1 LCNILRDRNHRTFTQ
16 RRFIQRATT
25 TSLVIYQICWRSLP
39 TTQAA
44 TVRSIWSLST
54 TENMECW
61 KTDSGTVWSEKSYA
75 GFALQLCYDIFV
87 MWSFVMSVCCV
98 REVKRKVGPDS
109 NLVHKKADIAFHGN
123 PTSQL
128 RDVTCHMGSH
138 RINLLPDTSERAPPN
153 PNHAGWCSI
162 YLPQRD
168 GRLSW
173 PSWLNSAPARSRTTD
188 LSITSPMPNR
198 TAAPPNDNRNQSCQS
213 YTKVLVF
220 SRSYCCTQ

>member
-1 LCNILRDRNHRTFTQ
+1 
-16 RRFIQRATT
+16 
-25 TSLVIYQICWRSLP
+25 
-39 TTQAA
+39 
-44 TVRSIWSLST
+44 
-54 TENMECW
+54 
-61 KTDSGTVWSEKSYA
+61 
-75 GFALQLCYDIFV
+75 
-87 MWSFVMSVCCV
+87 MSVCCV

-109 NLVHKKADIAFHGN
+109 NLVHKKADIALHGN

-138 RINLLPDTSERAPPN
+138 RINLLRDTSERAPPN

-162 YLPQRD
+162 YLPRRD

-220 SRSYCCTQ
+220 SRSYCCTWESVFIVMILSFVYLSFRLYSGAQCRHRGLKVVSSCA